1 MNRWRHRLAELQGND
16 PERPACSSASLHN
29 VQTDQ
34 NVQNPL
40 GTAAFEHFE
49 RIEQRTEGPR
59 GHDGGETPFAPSPTG
74 DICDEWRER
83 VRRLLSRSCPDGV
96 RVVLS
101 ELWHHRAKRGR
112 RTVPPDPRRA
122 RHKPPPLRT
131 PARRPTIVEQ

>member
-16 PERPACSSASLHN
+16 PERPACSSAPLHN

-96 RVVLS
+96 RV
-101 ELWHHRAKRGR
+101 E
-112 RTVPPDPRRA
+112 
-122 RHKPPPLRT
+122 
-131 PARRPTIVEQ
+131 